1 MRSAPFEWTA
11 ERLKVLEKL
20 YLQEGGLAEV
30 VAAVLGCSRK
40 AVVRKSSELG
50 WGLKRRNARR
60 AARKRRNYY
69 KPVRRDG
76 VVGRSD
82 AELIAEAIQAG
93 RLKVVPSGMAAGL
106 SQWERAMGYAAPPPG
121 VDFNGRRF
129 GAAEQADQAA
139 RRAA

>member
-1 MRSAPFEWTA
+1 MRTAPFEWTA
-11 ERLKVLEKL
+11 ERLALLEKL

-30 VAAVLGCSRK
+30 VAAALGCSRR
-40 AVVRKSSELG
+40 AVVRKATALG
-50 WGLKRRNARR
+50 WGAKRRQARR
-60 AARKRRNYY
+60 EARKYRNYY
-69 KPVRRDG
+69 KPVR

-82 AELIAEAIQAG
+82 AELIAEALRAG
-93 RLKVVPSGMAAGL
+93 RVTVLPAGTAAGL
-106 SQWERAMGYAAPPPG
+106 SRWERAMGYAAPPPG

>member
-1 MRSAPFEWTA
+1 MRASPFEWTE
-11 ERLKVLEKL
+11 ERLKVLETL
-20 YLQEGGLAEV
+20 YLREGGLAEV

-40 AVVRKSSELG
+40 TVVRKASELG
-50 WGLKRRNARR
+50 WGLQRRNARR

-82 AELIAEAIQAG
+82 AELIAEALQAG
-93 RLKVVPSGMAAGL
+93 RVKVVPAGMAAGL
-106 SQWERAMGYAAPPPG
+106 SAWERATGYAAPPPG